1 MLIGAYP
8 KAKCI
13 GVSLNTS
20 KLNEKDA
27 KKIIH
32 KIHKSTGLNVTDPI
46 RFGVDKICLDLF

>member
-1 MLIGAYP
+1 
-8 KAKCI
+8 
-13 GVSLNTS
+13 VSLNTS